1 MKYESTSGKLRI
13 SQNMCGGY
21 MAAVVTCTFASS
33 SKQKG
38 KERPG
43 DFWHELVSSSY
54 KMYGKEI

>member
-43 DFWHELVSSSY
+43 DF
-54 KMYGKEI
+54 